1 MYEEIMH
8 GQYGDA
14 GDPVGTRRRYL
25 YNVVGGPTFPYTLT
39 RDVGGDSGGVRFGD
53 VVVNSD
59 EDVIIANSDASFDQ
73 VQDSY
78 ADDMLTSGDEGI
90 GFAQARRLKSKLRRN
105 RRRIT
110 EQGYA
115 VEASAPYQ
123 FGDMGGFS
131 FKKMF
136 THPFGKKSLFQ
147 KAGRAAIKVAPYVA
161 GGIVGGALIKK
172 GVPALFRLGK
182 KVIGGKSQPQ
192 PVAVATESPVDVPV
206 PAPTGYV
213 DAAGSPIPASIQQA
227 MTTAA
232 SPIPAAA
239 PTASEDVAS
248 QAQEAETV
256 STMEAGAA
264 GVGFTMPNFSDPKVL
279 LTLAALGVF
288 AFTQLSGKKRSG
300 SRSRSRRRR

>member
-14 GDPVGTRRRYL
+14 SDPLGTRRRYL
-25 YNVVGGPTFPYTLT
+25 YNVVGGASFPYTLT
-39 RDVGGDSGGVRFGD
+39 RDEGVVHYGD

-90 GFAQARRLKSKLRRN
+90 GVAQARRLKSKLRRN
-105 RRRIT
+105 RRRVT
-110 EQGYA
+110 ERGYA
-115 VEASAPYQ
+115 VEADAPYQ
-123 FGDMGGFS
+123 FEGFS

-192 PVAVATESPVDVPV
+192 PVAVATESPADVPV

-213 DAAGSPIPASIQQA
+213 DAAGSPIPAAIQQA
-227 MTTAA
+227 MTTSA

-239 PTASEDVAS
+239 PTASEDVAA
-248 QAQEAETV
+248 QAQDAETV
-256 STMEAGAA
+256 NTMEAGVGA
-264 GVGFTMPNFSDPKVL
+264 GFTMPNFSDPKVL